1 MLYKHDSSA
10 LADKGA
16 TFTVSEIKQ
25 QPSTWLKT
33 FDIVENQKEEISDFL
48 SQVFSHPQYKVILTG
63 AGTSE
68 FVGNTLLDFL
78 RPLTHNRVESIATTH
93 LVSHPELYFDKDVP
107 TLLVSFA
114 RSGNSPESLGA
125 VDAAEKLCDTLYHMT
140 VTCNADGKLAKIES
154 NHSKILSLLLP
165 EETNDKSLAMTS
177 SFSNMVLA
185 TYLAFSVNSLADQKP
200 LVEELA
206 KQGKVYLNEL
216 SEQVEAL
223 LDELHVKRVVY
234 LGSNSLRGIAQECSL
249 KMLELTAGSVA
260 TLHDTFLGFRHGP
273 KSFLTEGSM
282 TVAYTSSNPYT
293 QLYEKDLVDSLP
305 KPYLVVTTQDQVDK
319 YEDADNLL
327 VFDTKL
333 PDVYLGLLY
342 VMVGQTMG
350 VLESMRSGLQPDSPS
365 PTGLIS
371 RVVQGVT
378 LYPVEV
384 K

>member
-1 MLYKHDSSA
+1 MLFKHDSNA
-10 LADKGA
+10 LTDKGA

-25 QPSTWLKT
+25 QPNTWLKT
-33 FDIVENQKEEISDFL
+33 FNIIENQKEEIANFL
-48 SQVFSHPQYKVILTG
+48 DEVFNHPTFKVILSG

-78 RPLTHNRVESIATTH
+78 RPLAHNRVESIATTH
-93 LVSHPELYFDKDVP
+93 LVSNPELYFEKNVP

-125 VDAAEKLCDTLYHMT
+125 VDAAEKLVDTLYHMT
-140 VTCNADGKLAKIES
+140 VTCNAEGKLAKFES
-154 NHSKILSLLLP
+154 DHSKILSILLP

-185 TYLAFSVNSLADQKP
+185 TYLAFSVNTLAKQKP

-206 KQGKVYLNEL
+206 KQGNVYLEEM
-216 SEQVEAL
+216 SQQVETL
-223 LDELHVKRVVY
+223 FDELKVQRVVY

-249 KMLELTAGSVA
+249 KMLELTAGKIA

-273 KSFLTEGSM
+273 KSFLIEGSM
-282 TVAYTSSNPYT
+282 TVAFTSSNSYT

-305 KPYLVVTTQDQVDK
+305 KPYLVVTTSNQLEK
-319 YEDADNLL
+319 YNDADNLL
-327 VFDTKL
+327 VFDTQL
-333 PDVYLGLLY
+333 PDIYLGLLY
-342 VMVGQTMG
+342 AMIGQTMA
-350 VLESMRSGLQPDSPS
+350 VLESMRSGLQPDAPS

-378 LYPVEV
+378 LYPVEG

>member
-1 MLYKHDSSA
+1 MLFKHDSNA

-25 QPSTWLKT
+25 QPNTWLKT
-33 FDIVENQKEEISDFL
+33 FNIIEHQKEEISNFL
-48 SQVFSHPQYKVILTG
+48 DEVFTHPTFKVILSG

-93 LVSHPELYFDKDVP
+93 LVSNPELYFEKNVP

-125 VDAAEKLCDTLYHMT
+125 VDAAEKLVDTLYHMT
-140 VTCNADGKLAKIES
+140 VTCNSEGKLAKFES
-154 NHSKILSLLLP
+154 DHSKVLSILLP

-185 TYLAFSVNSLADQKP
+185 TYLAFSVNTLAKQKP
-200 LVEELA
+200 MVEELA
-206 KQGKVYLNEL
+206 KQGNVYLEEM
-216 SEQVEAL
+216 SQQVETL
-223 LDELHVKRVVY
+223 FDELKVQRVVY

-249 KMLELTAGSVA
+249 KMLELTAGKIA

-273 KSFLTEGSM
+273 KSFLIEGSM
-282 TVAYTSSNPYT
+282 TVAFTSSNSYT

-305 KPYLVVTTQDQVDK
+305 KPYLVVTTSQQEAK
-319 YEDADNLL
+319 YNGVENLL
-327 VFDTKL
+327 VFNTQL

-350 VLESMRSGLQPDSPS
+350 VLESMRCGLQPDAPS

-378 LYPVEV
+378 LYPVEG

>member
-1 MLYKHDSSA
+1 
-10 LADKGA
+10 
-16 TFTVSEIKQ
+16 
-25 QPSTWLKT
+25 
-33 FDIVENQKEEISDFL
+33 
-48 SQVFSHPQYKVILTG
+48 
-63 AGTSE
+63 
-68 FVGNTLLDFL
+68 
-78 RPLTHNRVESIATTH
+78 
-93 LVSHPELYFDKDVP
+93 
-107 TLLVSFA
+107 
-114 RSGNSPESLGA
+114 
-125 VDAAEKLCDTLYHMT
+125 
-140 VTCNADGKLAKIES
+140 
-154 NHSKILSLLLP
+154 
-165 EETNDKSLAMTS
+165 
-177 SFSNMVLA
+177 MVLA
-185 TYLAFSVNSLADQKP
+185 MYLAFSVNSLADQKP